1 MEPRLEMPTLAD
13 IALILGRHKPE
24 ILEAPT
30 FTRAAVALII
40 CEGENGLEALF
51 IERSSRDDDPWSG
64 DIAFPGGRVEKGDHS
79 PRQTAERET
88 LEEIGLD
95 LSECPCLGRLSDIVG
110 AHLPV
115 LVTCFVYGTAKN
127 PLFVINREV
136 RDIFRVS
143 ISDLNA
149 PDRRITAPVHFDGE
163 IFVRPAI
170 RLPQPGKPLLWGI
183 TYRFIMEFLG
193 ILAEAGESDFRP

>member
-1 MEPRLEMPTLAD
+1 MTTLND
-13 IALILGRHKPE
+13 IALILARHKPE

-30 FTRAAVALII
+30 FTRAAVALIL
-40 CEGENGLEALF
+40 CEGEKSLEALF
-51 IERSSRDDDPWSG
+51 IERASRDNDPWSG
-64 DIAFPGGRVEKGDHS
+64 DIALPGGRVEKEDGN

-95 LSECPCLGRLSDIVG
+95 LGKCSYLGRLSDIVG

-115 LVTCFVYGTAKN
+115 LVTCFVYGAAKN
-127 PLFVINREV
+127 PLFVINHEV

-149 PDRRITAPVHFDGE
+149 PDRHITSPVRFGGE
-163 IFVRPAI
+163 TFVRPAI
-170 RLPQPGKPLLWGI
+170 RLPQSGKPPLWGL

-193 ILAEAGESDFRP
+193 ILAESGDNGFRPQTVT